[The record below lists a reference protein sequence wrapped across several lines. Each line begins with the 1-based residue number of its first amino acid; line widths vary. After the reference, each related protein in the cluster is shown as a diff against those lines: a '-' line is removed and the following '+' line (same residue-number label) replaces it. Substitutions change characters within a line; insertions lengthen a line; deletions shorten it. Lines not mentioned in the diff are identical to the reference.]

1 VDDYLKP
8 EIKAESEESLNSD
21 KPFVFSID
29 LPPQYEI
36 LAELGHGGMGTV
48 YQAKNRHLGNYVA
61 IKVINP
67 ELLEG
72 KNETKANALKRFFVE
87 AKAISQLNHENL
99 VALKD
104 FGVTP
109 EGAAFIVM
117 DYVDGK
123 TLEDLVKSGPL
134 DYKAVLQTLLGVC
147 DALEC
152 AHRSGV
158 VHRDIKSAN
167 IIIARNSRGIE
178 SPKLL
183 DFGIARIAGD
193 DGKTQ
198 GLTST
203 GEIFGSPLYI
213 APEQSMSSKVDGRA
227 DIYSLGCVLFECV
240 SGHPPFKGETAIH
253 TIMMH
258 LNAPVPSL
266 ISRQGQEL
274 PRDLAVIV
282 ARCLEKEPANRYQ
295 NAAELKSDIEAV
307 LAGQP
312 LKPKNAAQKKV
323 SGKKV
328 AAFAVVATVL
338 TCGSM
343 ALLVGLNSNS
353 SLNGSNL
360 AVVDKAAKSADLAKF
375 AVGKD
380 TKEAMDAYTRGD
392 FMSAIHSLK
401 ASISIYEDLL
411 KPVEKALAKRP
422 SGDALKELQK
432 ERSDLLWT
440 KAENFRNIGDCYAGL
455 GDSEQA
461 AESYE
466 KGVEILRQ
474 WVGRGYCS
482 KPMADMYNKCI
493 ASLQKIGRS
502 ADAKKYQDELDR
514 CLKTKGF
521 AF

>member
-1 VDDYLKP
+1 MDDYLKP
-8 EIKAESEESLNSD
+8 EIKAVSEECQNSD

-48 YQAKNRHLGNYVA
+48 YQAKNRHLGNFVA

-87 AKAISQLNHENL
+87 AKAISQLSHENL

-134 DYKAVLQTLLGVC
+134 DYKAVLETLLGVC

-152 AHRSGV
+152 AHQSGV

-167 IIIARNSRGIE
+167 IIIAKNSRGIE

-227 DIYSLGCVLFECV
+227 DIYSLGCVLFECLT
-240 SGHPPFKGETAIH
+240 GQPPFKGETAIH

-266 ISRQGQEL
+266 ISRPGQEL
-274 PRDLAVIV
+274 PRDLAIIV
-282 ARCLEKEPANRYQ
+282 ERCLEKEPANRYQ
-295 NAAELKSDIEAV
+295 SAAELRSDIESV
-307 LAGQP
+307 LAGRQ
-312 LKPKNAAQKKV
+312 LKPKMAAKKKV
-323 SGKKV
+323 SRKKQI
-328 AAFAVVATVL
+328 AFSLVATIL
-338 TCGSM
+338 IGGS
-343 ALLVGLNSNS
+343 LVSLIGLNS
-353 SLNGSNL
+353 LNRANQT
-360 AVVDKAAKSADLAKF
+360 VNNKTAKSSDLAKF
-375 AVGKD
+375 AIEKD
-380 TKEAMDAYTRGD
+380 MRDAMAAFNRGD
-392 FMSAIHSLK
+392 YMSSIHALK
-401 ASISIYEDLL
+401 GSISIYEDLL
-411 KPVEKALAKRP
+411 RPVETALAKRP
-422 SGDALKELQK
+422 TGAALKEL
-432 ERSDLLWT
+432 ERQRWDLLWA
-440 KAENFRNIGDCYAGL
+440 KAENFRNIGDCYVGL
-455 GDSEQA
+455 GDNEQA
-461 AESYE
+461 AGSYE
-466 KGVEILRQ
+466 KGVEILRE
-474 WVGRGYCS
+474 WVSKGYCS
-482 KPMADMYNKCI
+482 KPMEQIYNLCI
-493 ASLQKIGRS
+493 ASLQKAGRT
-502 ADAKKYQDELDR
+502 ADAQKYQEELDR
-514 CLKTKGF
+514 CLKTKGL
-521 AF
+521 APK

>member
-1 VDDYLKP
+1 MDDYLKP
-8 EIKAESEESLNSD
+8 EIKAVTEECQNSE
-21 KPFVFSID
+21 KPFVFSIN
-29 LPPQYEI
+29 LPSQYEI

-48 YQAKNRHLGNYVA
+48 YQAKNRHLGNFVA

-117 DYVDGK
+117 DYVDGI

-134 DYKAVLQTLLGVC
+134 DYKAVLETLLGVC

-152 AHRSGV
+152 AHQSGV

-167 IIIARNSRGIE
+167 IIIAKNSRGIE

-227 DIYSLGCVLFECV
+227 DIYSLGCVLFECLT
-240 SGHPPFKGETAIH
+240 GQPPFKGETAIH

-258 LNAPVPSL
+258 LNSPVPSL
-266 ISRQGQEL
+266 VSRLGREL
-274 PRDLAVIV
+274 PRDLEIIV
-282 ARCLEKEPANRYQ
+282 KRCLEKEPANRYQ
-295 NAAELKSDIEAV
+295 NASELRSDIESV
-307 LAGQP
+307 LAGRP
-312 LKPKNAAQKKV
+312 LKPRMVKKKISGQKLLTF
-323 SGKKV
+323 S
-328 AAFAVVATVL
+328 FVATIL
-338 TCGSM
+338 IAGSV
-343 ALLVGLNSNS
+343 ALLIGLNS
-353 SLNGSNL
+353 LNRSNQT
-360 AVVDKAAKSADLAKF
+360 VVNKTAKSSDLAKF

-380 TKEAMDAYTRGD
+380 TREAMDAYNRGD
-392 FMSAIHSLK
+392 FMSAIHALK
-401 ASISIYEDLL
+401 ASISIYDDLL

-422 SGDALKELQK
+422 SGDVLKELRK

-440 KAENFRNIGDCYAGL
+440 KAENFRNIGDCYVGL
-455 GDSEQA
+455 GDNEQA

-482 KPMADMYNKCI
+482 KPMEQIYTKCI
-493 ASLQKIGRS
+493 ASLQKVGRT
-502 ADAKKYQDELDR
+502 ADAQKYQDELNR
-514 CLKTKGF
+514 CLKTNSLPELK
-521 AF
+521 

>member
-1 VDDYLKP
+1 VDEYLKP
-8 EIKAESEESLNSD
+8 EIKTVPEECQNSE
-21 KPFVFSID
+21 KPFVFSIN
-29 LPPQYEI
+29 LPSQYEI

-48 YQAKNRHLGNYVA
+48 YQAKNRHLGNFVA

-87 AKAISQLNHENL
+87 AKAISQLSHENL

-117 DYVDGK
+117 DYVDGI

-134 DYKAVLQTLLGVC
+134 DYKSVLETLLGVC

-152 AHRSGV
+152 AHQSGV

-167 IIIARNSRGIE
+167 IIIAKNSRGIE

-227 DIYSLGCVLFECV
+227 DIYSLGCVLFECLT
-240 SGHPPFKGETAIH
+240 GQPPFKGETAIH

-258 LNAPVPSL
+258 LNSPVPSL
-266 ISRQGQEL
+266 ISRPGQEF
-274 PRDLAVIV
+274 PRDLAIIV
-282 ARCLEKEPANRYQ
+282 ERCLEKEPANRYQ
-295 NAAELKSDIEAV
+295 NAAELRSDIESV
-307 LAGQP
+307 LAGRP
-312 LKPKNAAQKKV
+312 LKPRMTKKKF
-323 SGKKV
+323 SSRKLI
-328 AAFAVVATVL
+328 AFAVVATILIGGSLVL
-338 TCGSM
+338 LI
-343 ALLVGLNSNS
+343 ALNS
-353 SLNGSNL
+353 SNHSDQI
-360 AVVDKAAKSADLAKF
+360 VVSKTARTTDLEKF
-375 AVGKD
+375 AIDKD
-380 TKEAMDAYTRGD
+380 TKQAMDAYNRGD
-392 FMSAIHSLK
+392 FMGAIHALK
-401 ASISIYEDLL
+401 ASISIYDDLL
-411 KPVEKALAKRP
+411 RPIEKALSKRP
-422 SGDALKELQK
+422 SRDALKELRNK
-432 ERSDLLWT
+432 RWYLLWA
-440 KAENFRNIGDCYAGL
+440 KAENFRNIGDCYVGL
-455 GDSEQA
+455 GDNEQA

-466 KGVEILRQ
+466 KGVEILRE
-474 WVGRGYCS
+474 WVGKGYCS
-482 KPMADMYNKCI
+482 KPMERIYNMCI
-493 ASLQKIGRS
+493 ASLKKAGRT
-502 ADAKKYQDELDR
+502 ADAQKYQDELNR
-514 CLKTKGF
+514 CLKTNSRPELK
-521 AF
+521 

>member
-1 VDDYLKP
+1 MKP
-8 EIKAESEESLNSD
+8 EIKAVTEECQNSE
-21 KPFVFSID
+21 KPFVFSIN
-29 LPPQYEI
+29 LPSQYEI

-48 YQAKNRHLGNYVA
+48 YQAKNRHLGNFVA

-117 DYVDGK
+117 DYVDGI

-134 DYKAVLQTLLGVC
+134 DYKAVLETLLGVC

-167 IIIARNSRGIE
+167 IIIAKNSRGIE
-178 SPKLL
+178 SPKVL

-227 DIYSLGCVLFECV
+227 DIYSLGCVLFECLT
-240 SGHPPFKGETAIH
+240 GQPPFKGETAIH

-266 ISRQGQEL
+266 ISKQGQEL
-274 PRDLAVIV
+274 PRDLVAIV
-282 ARCLEKEPANRYQ
+282 ERCLEKEPANRYQ
-295 NAAELKSDIEAV
+295 NALELRNDIESV
-307 LAGQP
+307 LAARP
-312 LKPKNAAQKKV
+312 LKPRMAKKKIG
-323 SGKKV
+323 GKKLLV
-328 AAFAVVATVL
+328 FSSVATILTAGSLVL
-338 TCGSM
+338 
-343 ALLVGLNSNS
+343 LIGLNSLS
-353 SLNGSNL
+353 RSNQT
-360 AVVDKAAKSADLAKF
+360 VVNKTAKASDLAKF
-375 AVGKD
+375 SIEKD
-380 TKEAMDAYTRGD
+380 MREAMDAYNRGD
-392 FMSAIHSLK
+392 FMSSIHSLK
-401 ASISIYEDLL
+401 ASISIYDDLL
-411 KPVEKALAKRP
+411 NPVEKALAKRP
-422 SGDALKELQK
+422 RGAVLKGLQK
-432 ERSDLLWT
+432 ERWDLLWA
-440 KAENFRNIGDCYAGL
+440 KAENFRNIGDCYVGL
-455 GDSEQA
+455 GDNEQA
-461 AESYE
+461 AGSYE
-466 KGVEILRQ
+466 KGVEILRE
-474 WVGRGYCS
+474 WVGKGYCS
-482 KPMADMYNKCI
+482 KPMEQIYTKCI
-493 ASLQKIGRS
+493 ASLQKVGRS
-502 ADAKKYQDELDR
+502 ADAQKYQEELDR
-514 CLKTKGF
+514 CLKTKGLEPSPSHL
-521 AF
+521 